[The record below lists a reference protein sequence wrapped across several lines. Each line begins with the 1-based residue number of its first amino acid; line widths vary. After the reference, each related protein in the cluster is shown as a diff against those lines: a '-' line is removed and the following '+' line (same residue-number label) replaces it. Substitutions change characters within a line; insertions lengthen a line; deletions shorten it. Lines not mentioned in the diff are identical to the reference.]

1 MGRGR
6 VRRGGTFAGYASA
19 PLRCLALAGLALL
32 GPPLLVVT
40 FVGAHAGL
48 PSPAF
53 FVEQGRRLPALARR
67 LAARWGGVEIAAPYR
82 PAPPPPVRDADG
94 WYRDGDT
101 LFRSAFVPAY
111 LARLRWVARDP
122 ATARDLAWMALNP
135 LVGGVLAGLAPALA
149 GGGLAAL
156 WCHRP
161 AGAAA
166 VLLGVALGPWL
177 LRLHAR
183 WTRVLLAPP
192 PHQAPGRV
200 ARAVGAR
207 AAAGARVCASV
218 VLAMVATVFA
228 VAQTVTIGLMPVRLW
243 PETVLG
249 SRRFVSWRRA
259 RIGEWTGVRIAEPYL
274 PEPPL
279 PDPDP
284 DGSYRLGW
292 GPVGTVY
299 RTRGAAVRARR
310 FGWMIRDQA
319 SWRDLAWLFLEVPV
333 AAVLFA
339 VPAALIVGG
348 LGWLC
353 WLWVWTSALGLLTG
367 VTWSPGDVLHAAVPA
382 LSGVPA
388 PVAGLAAAALGMAL
402 APAALRRHALLSR
415 SLLGPGRAALLASRV
430 DTLTSSRAQIRD
442 AQAAE
447 LRRIER
453 DLHDGAQARWVAV
466 GMTLGAAEGL
476 IDQDPEAAKAMIAG
490 AKDMSV
496 AALGELRELVRGIHP
511 PVLADRGLADAVR
524 TLAMDA
530 PLEAEVRVRLP
541 GRVAAPI
548 EAAVYFAVSELLTNA
563 AKHAAASRVLV
574 ELRHAD
580 GLLTVTVADDGRGGA
595 AAGHGGGLHGI
606 RRRLDGFDGVLTLS
620 SPPGGPTVVTLEI
633 PCALSSPRTS
643 TSSGKDSPTS

>member
-1 MGRGR
+1 MARGSR
-6 VRRGGTFAGYASA
+6 FADHVRA
-19 PLRCLALAGLALL
+19 PLRGLALAGVALL
-32 GPPLLVVT
+32 GPPLLVVM

-67 LAARWGGVEIAAPYR
+67 LAARWGGVEIASPYR
-82 PAPPPPVRDADG
+82 PAPAPPVRDPDG
-94 WYRDGDT
+94 WYRDGDA
-101 LFRSAFVPAY
+101 LFRSAFLPAY
-111 LARLRWVARDP
+111 LARLRWVAGDP
-122 ATARDLAWMALNP
+122 ATARDLAWMVLNP
-135 LVGGVLAGLAPALA
+135 LAGGVLAGLAPALV

-156 WCHRP
+156 WLHRP

-166 VLLGVALGPWL
+166 ALLGLALGPRM

-192 PHQAPGRV
+192 ARRAPGRL
-200 ARAVGAR
+200 AR
-207 AAAGARVCASV
+207 AARSGAVAGARLCGSV
-218 VLAMVATVFA
+218 VLAGVATVFA
-228 VAQTVTIGLMPVRLW
+228 VAQLVAVGLMPVRLW

-259 RIGEWTGVRIAEPYL
+259 RIREWTGVRIAEPYR

-279 PDPDP
+279 PDPEP

-292 GPVGTVY
+292 GLVGTVH
-299 RTRGAAVRARR
+299 RTRAAALRARR
-310 FGWMIRDQA
+310 FEWLVRDGA
-319 SWRDLAWLFLEVPV
+319 SWRDLAWLCLEVPV
-333 AAVLFA
+333 AVVLFA
-339 VPAALIVGG
+339 GPAVLIAGG
-348 LGWLC
+348 LAGLC
-353 WLWVWTSALGLLTG
+353 WLWVWAEALGFLTG
-367 VTWSPGDVLHAAVPA
+367 LAWSPDDLLHAAVPA

-388 PVAGLAAAALGMAL
+388 PVAGSVAAALGMAV
-402 APAALRRHALLSR
+402 APALLRCHALLSR
-415 SLLGPGRAALLASRV
+415 ALLGPTRAALLTSRV

-453 DLHDGAQARWVAV
+453 DLHDGAQARWVAL
-466 GMTLGAAEGL
+466 GMTLGAVEEL
-476 IDQDPEAAKAMIAG
+476 IDRDPEAAKAMVAG

-496 AALGELRELVRGIHP
+496 TALGELRELVRGIHP

-524 TLAMDA
+524 TLVMDA
-530 PLEAEVRVRLP
+530 PLEAEVRVLLP

-580 GLLTVTVADDGRGGA
+580 GVLTVTVADDGRGGA
-595 AAGHGGGLHGI
+595 VAGRGGGLHGI
-606 RRRLDGFDGVLTLS
+606 RRRLGGFDGTLTLS
-620 SPPGGPTVVTLEI
+620 SPPGGPTVATLEV
-633 PCALSSPRTS
+633 PCGLSSPRTS
-643 TSSGKDSPTS
+643 TSSGKGSSTS

>member
-1 MGRGR
+1 MGRS
-6 VRRGGTFAGYASA
+6 RGFVGYTSA
-19 PLRCLALAGLALL
+19 PLRGLALAGLALL
-32 GPPLLVVT
+32 GPPLLIVI

-53 FVEQGRRLPALARR
+53 FVEHGRRLPALARR
-67 LAARWGGVEIAAPYR
+67 LAARWGGVEIASPYH

-94 WYRDGDT
+94 WYRDGDA
-101 LFRSAFVPAY
+101 LFRSAFLPAY
-111 LARLRWVARDP
+111 LARLRWIGRDP
-122 ATARDLAWMALNP
+122 ATVRDLSWMMLNP
-135 LVGGVLAGLAPALA
+135 LVGGVLAGLAPALI
-149 GGGLAAL
+149 GGGLAAV
-156 WCHRP
+156 WFHRP

-166 VLLGVALGPWL
+166 MLLGLALGPGL
-177 LRLHAR
+177 LHLHAR
-183 WTRVLLAPP
+183 WTRVLLAPSARR
-192 PHQAPGRV
+192 APGRL
-200 ARAVGAR
+200 ARAVGAG
-207 AAAGARVCASV
+207 AGAGARLCASV
-218 VLAMVATVFA
+218 VLSGVAMVFA
-228 VAQTVTIGLMPVRLW
+228 VAQVVSIGLMPMRLW

-259 RIGEWTGVRIAEPYL
+259 RIGEWTGVRIAEPYR

-279 PDPDP
+279 PDPEP

-292 GPVGTVY
+292 GPVGTVHQS
-299 RTRGAAVRARR
+299 RGAAVRARR
-310 FGWMIRDQA
+310 FGWMVRDRA

-339 VPAALIVGG
+339 GPAALIVGG
-348 LGWLC
+348 LAGLC
-353 WLWVWTSALGLLTG
+353 WLWLWAEGLGLLTG
-367 VTWSPGDVLHAAVPA
+367 LTWSPDDLLHAAVPA
-382 LSGVPA
+382 LAGVPA
-388 PVAGLAAAALGMAL
+388 PVAGLAAAALGLAV
-402 APAALRRHALLSR
+402 APALLRCHALLSR
-415 SLLGPGRAALLASRV
+415 SLLGPTRAALLTSRV

-476 IDQDPEAAKAMIAG
+476 IDRDPEAARAMIAG

-496 AALGELRELVRGIHP
+496 IALGELRELIRGIHP

-530 PLEAEVRVRLP
+530 PLEAEVRVHLP

-563 AKHAAASRVLV
+563 AKHATATSVLV

-580 GLLTVTVADDGRGGA
+580 GVLTVTVADDGRGGA
-595 AAGHGGGLHGI
+595 AAGRGGGLHGI
-606 RRRLDGFDGVLTLS
+606 RRRLDGFDGVLILS
-620 SPPGGPTVVTLEI
+620 SPPGGPTVAILEI

-643 TSSGKDSPTS
+643 TSSGKGSPTS

>member
-1 MGRGR
+1 M
-6 VRRGGTFAGYASA
+6 
-19 PLRCLALAGLALL
+19 ALAGLALL
-32 GPPLLVVT
+32 GLPLLVVI

-48 PSPAF
+48 PSPVF

-67 LAARWGGVEIAAPYR
+67 LAARWGGVEIASPYR
-82 PAPPPPVRDADG
+82 PAPPPPVRDPDG
-94 WYRDGDT
+94 WYRDGDA
-101 LFRSAFVPAY
+101 LFRSAFLPDY
-111 LARLRWVARDP
+111 LARLGWIARDP
-122 ATARDLAWMALNP
+122 ATARDLSWMMLNP
-135 LVGGVLAGLAPALA
+135 LVGGVLAGLAPALI
-149 GGGLAAL
+149 GGGLTAL
-156 WCHRP
+156 WFHRP

-166 VLLGVALGPWL
+166 MLLGLALGPRL

-183 WTRVLLAPP
+183 WTRVLLAPSSRRV
-192 PHQAPGRV
+192 PGRV
-200 ARAVGAR
+200 AEAIGAR
-207 AAAGARVCASV
+207 VVAGARLCASV
-218 VLAMVATVFA
+218 ALSGVAMVFA
-228 VAQTVTIGLMPVRLW
+228 VAQVVTIGLMPVRLW

-259 RIGEWTGVRIAEPYL
+259 RIGEWTGVRIAEPYH

-279 PDPDP
+279 PDPEP

-292 GPVGTVY
+292 GPIGTVY
-299 RTRGAAVRARR
+299 QTRGAAVRARR
-310 FGWMIRDQA
+310 FGWMVGDRA
-319 SWRDLAWLFLEVPV
+319 SWRDLAWSFLEVPV
-333 AAVLFA
+333 AAVLFTGPA
-339 VPAALIVGG
+339 VLIVGG
-348 LGWLC
+348 LGVMC
-353 WLWVWTSALGLLTG
+353 WLWLWTEALGLLTG
-367 VTWSPGDVLHAAVPA
+367 LTWSPDDLLYAAVPA
-382 LSGVPA
+382 WSSVPA
-388 PVAGLAAAALGMAL
+388 PVAGLVAAAFGMAV
-402 APAALRRHALLSR
+402 APALLRCHALLSR
-415 SLLGPGRAALLASRV
+415 SLLGPTRAALLTSRV

-466 GMTLGAAEGL
+466 GMTLGTAEGL
-476 IDQDPEAAKAMIAG
+476 FDQDPEAAKAMIAG

-496 AALGELRELVRGIHP
+496 LALGELRELIQGIHP

-530 PLEAEVRVRLP
+530 PLEAEVRVRLS

-580 GLLTVTVADDGRGGA
+580 GMLTVTVTDDGPGGA
-595 AAGHGGGLHGI
+595 VARRGGGLHGI
-606 RRRLDGFDGVLTLS
+606 RRRLDGFDGVLILS
-620 SPPGGPTVVTLEI
+620 SPEGGPTVATLEI

-643 TSSGKDSPTS
+643 TSSEKGSPTS